1 MAQDCSL
8 DGLGAK
14 VIDKWKRALLKPD
27 QTIREGLEI
36 LERGAE
42 HIALIVDDEMTLLGI
57 ITDGDVRRAILR
69 GMTLESP
76 VSGIMNKAPTTVA
89 SSATRAEVVRIMEQN
104 QILAVPILTGKILV
118 GLETLLKD
126 SDQRKYANAVFLMA
140 GGFGTRLRPLTDN
153 CPKPMLKVGEKPILE
168 NVLNSFKNAGF
179 FNFYISLHYLP
190 QMVIDHFGDGSKWD
204 VNIQYIHET
213 APLGTGGALGLLPD
227 DIADMPVLVS
237 NGDLLTQV
245 DFELLIKFHEKH
257 QADATMCVRDHAYQV
272 PFGVVTGDGN
282 SISGIVEKPTYRH
295 FVNAG
300 IYVVGRDLLRYV
312 GRNEKMNMP
321 DLFEKFI
328 EKNKKVLM
336 FPIHEYWLDIG
347 RIDDFRKAQQ
357 DILSM
362 RF

>member
-1 MAQDCSL
+1 M
-8 DGLGAK
+8 
-14 VIDKWKRALLKPD
+14 IDKWKKTLLGPN

-42 HIALIVDDEMTLLGI
+42 HIALIVDAEMTLLGL

-69 GMTLESP
+69 GMTLENP
-76 VSGIMNKAPTTVA
+76 VSAIMNPAPIVVA
-89 SSATRAEVVRIMEQN
+89 SSAARADAVRVMEQH
-104 QILAVPILTGKILV
+104 QVLAVPILAGKTVV

-126 SDQRKYANAVFLMA
+126 TGQRKYANAVFLMA
-140 GGFGTRLRPLTDN
+140 GGFGTRLRPLTDD

-168 NVLNSFKNAGF
+168 NVLNSFISAGF

-190 QMVIDHFGDGSKWD
+190 EVVMDYFGDGSKWD
-204 VNIQYIHET
+204 VNIHYIHET
-213 APLGTGGALGLLPD
+213 KPLGTGGALGLLPNN
-227 DIADMPVLVS
+227 IADAPVLVS

-257 QADATMCVRDHAYQV
+257 RAEATMCVRDHTYQV

-300 IYVVGRDLLRYV
+300 IYVVNRDLVRHV
-312 GRNEKMNMP
+312 RKNEKIHMP
-321 DLFEKFI
+321 DLFEKLI
-328 EKNKKVLM
+328 EQKKRVLM
-336 FPIHEYWLDIG
+336 FPLHEYWLDIG
-347 RIDDFRKAQQ
+347 QIDDFKRAQQ